1 MSHKTMAKSG
11 GRSTGAVRSHDA
23 GSPSAPVASK
33 SRPWRLGCMVV
44 SLAAFAVAIST
55 PSLSPAPASL
65 ASFSGLQPAEAAG
78 LVASMKRAAN
88 QGWRTGAR
96 WLCTVFG
103 LQYEHVKS
111 VFRRSGRHLE
121 LETLSEEVDRYLQLV
136 EAAGHNEGNLPDAYQ
151 ERGVH
156 LVLAAQEL
164 FSRVLGKR
172 VELPARYKAAA
183 RRFEAM
189 KKKKKDSGSRK
200 GPAPESATEAPAPAE
215 PTGSDASSS
224 GAEARPQA
232 ESPAKE
238 ASKPEAEAVPAAA
251 SSLVAVPMRD
261 RAFEESANE
270 RLRALKARHEADVS
284 AIVDEA
290 NTRLKQYQEEH
301 KMTYD
306 KKISHLRAQQ
316 HAELD
321 QALRELQEETLRFE
335 DGKKQYE
342 VVSALLTEAKAGI
355 AVLSEGLQFIGAN
368 FYSIDQQ
375 IDKVAEEQKE
385 LEQAD
390 GDKAMI
396 QKAFLVLQHAGLAQE
411 QGAQAAIAIRTRS
424 AEIADVVAQ
433 LEELLS
439 RADTALSTAPVGS
452 LFESQQQGY
461 SEYLRSYQVNVAES
475 KEKVTSF
482 EQEAD
487 AKLLALTYRLEQLQ
501 AKAVGNLGAVTEKLA
516 AEYSMIQNKA
526 QELEQGY
533 QDFFDA
539 CAHVEEQT
547 FNTAKSAVEDR
558 ATFADLYSSLQAEFN
573 NLQVTLERQGEN
585 VKQLNA
591 DVSNVEKI
599 AAVFME
605 GLNSAPL
612 SREAL
617 AQLNAQ
623 PVAEMTRFFSGYK
636 QQVSVASTAL
646 HQRYQTTQDLRRKL
660 DLLHR
665 EIRVL
670 ADPATLERLEAEV
683 MSLVADLEAKQ
694 RDQVEADAET
704 KQARA
709 VVQTLQKDLRQ
720 LEQRL
725 MTERRLAGRAGLA
738 GAGASAAGG
747 SLFGGIGGTSASF
760 AGSTLGSGFG
770 AANETVRE
778 LETQIRQLKARL
790 QDAERELQN
799 VQRRLTLVEKA
810 VRDLQRDIDAKRR
823 IIVEEQQ
830 KLDRLQQLAAAVMG
844 GPGSGVTGTLAAG
857 LRGSVA
863 SGFRGSMASGL
874 FPAGTIA
881 AGLRGA
887 SVAGSL
893 GGVGSRLGGF
903 AGASMGRGLGSRAGG
918 FGASGANKG
927 PIPKPFTGDK
937 N

>member
-1 MSHKTMAKSG
+1 MPHKTMAKNG
-11 GRSTGAVRSHDA
+11 GCSTGAVRAREA
-23 GSPSAPVASK
+23 GIPSTPVASK
-33 SRPWRLGCMVV
+33 SRPWRLTCMVV
-44 SLAAFAVAIST
+44 SALLAAFAVAMST
-55 PSLSPAPASL
+55 SSPSPAPSL
-65 ASFSGLQPAEAAG
+65 ASFSALQPAEAAG
-78 LVASMKRAAN
+78 LVASVKRAAN

-96 WLCTVFG
+96 WLCALFG
-103 LQYEHVKS
+103 LQYEHVKTM
-111 VFRRSGRHLE
+111 FRRSGRHVE

-151 ERGVH
+151 ERGVQ
-156 LVLAAQEL
+156 LVVTAQEL

-172 VELPARYKAAA
+172 LELPMRYKVAA
-183 RRFEAM
+183 RRLEAA
-189 KKKKKDSGSRK
+189 KKKKKNSGSKK
-200 GPAPESATEAPAPAE
+200 GPAPEEASETPAAAE
-215 PTGSDASSS
+215 PRGSDASSS

-232 ESPAKE
+232 ENPAKE
-238 ASKPEAEAVPAAA
+238 ASKPEAEAGRAAAA
-251 SSLVAVPMRD
+251 SLVTVPMRD

-270 RLRALKARHEADVS
+270 KLRALKARHEADVS

-306 KKISHLRAQQ
+306 KKISQLRAQQ
-316 HAELD
+316 HAELE
-321 QALRELQEETLRFE
+321 QVLRELQEETLRFE
-335 DGKKQYE
+335 EGKKQYE

-355 AVLSEGLQFIGAN
+355 ALLSEGLQFIGAN

-390 GDKAMI
+390 GDKATI

-411 QGAQAAIAIRTRS
+411 QGAQAAVAIRTRS

-461 SEYLRSYQVNVAES
+461 SEYLRSYQANVAES
-475 KEKVTSF
+475 KEKMTSF

-487 AKLLALTYRLEQLQ
+487 AKLLTLTYRLEQLQ

-516 AEYSMIQNKA
+516 SEYSMIRDKA

-558 ATFADLYSSLQAEFN
+558 ATFADLYSNLQGEFN
-573 NLQVTLERQGEN
+573 TLQVTLERQGEN
-585 VKQLNA
+585 VKQLNV

-599 AAVFME
+599 TAVFME
-605 GLNSAPL
+605 GLHSAPL

-665 EIRVL
+665 ELRVL

-683 MSLVADLEAKQ
+683 MSLIADLEAKQ

-720 LEQRL
+720 LEQRVA
-725 MTERRLAGRAGLA
+725 TERRLAGRAGLA
-738 GAGASAAGG
+738 GVGASAAGG
-747 SLFGGIGGTSASF
+747 SVFGGIGGTSSF
-760 AGSTLGSGFG
+760 AGNTLGSGFG
-770 AANETVRE
+770 ASNETIRE
-778 LETQIRQLKARL
+778 LESETRQLKVRL
-790 QDAERELQN
+790 QDAERELHN
-799 VQRRLTLVEKA
+799 SQRRLTQVEKA
-810 VRDLQRDIDAKRR
+810 VRDLQGDIDAKRR
-823 IIVEEQQ
+823 IIVEERQ
-830 KLDRLQQLAAAVMG
+830 KLDRLEHLAAAVMG

-863 SGFRGSMASGL
+863 SGFGGSMASGL

-881 AGLRGA
+881 AGLRGT
-887 SVAGSL
+887 SIAGSL

-903 AGASMGRGLGSRAGG
+903 AGASMGRGFGSRAGG